1 MSKFRKYLKLLV
13 LSILSL
19 FTCFFVENS
28 ERINSSLLMIQESK
42 SSRSFGY
49 LILINIGKWFLLI
62 FGIVGLLFI
71 FIKTFKK
78 ED

>member
-1 MSKFRKYLKLLV
+1 
-13 LSILSL
+13 
-19 FTCFFVENS
+19 
-28 ERINSSLLMIQESK
+28 MIQESK